1 MPYLGSRTSPPSP
14 HYVPITHSQL
24 LIPLIYLTPP
34 DLPRQIMGSK
44 TEALQ
49 ELMLAASEATFFASA
64 PVFMHHLG
72 QLQVRHRFFLFPRC
86 NAM

>member
-1 MPYLGSRTSPPSP
+1 
-14 HYVPITHSQL
+14 
-24 LIPLIYLTPP
+24 
-34 DLPRQIMGSK
+34 MGSK